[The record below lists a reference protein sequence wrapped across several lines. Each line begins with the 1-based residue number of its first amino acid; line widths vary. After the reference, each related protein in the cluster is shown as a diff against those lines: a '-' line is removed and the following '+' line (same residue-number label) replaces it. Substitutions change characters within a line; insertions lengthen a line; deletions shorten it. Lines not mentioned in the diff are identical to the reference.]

1 MSCTWNRRWLQA
13 ADRLVCLV
21 LITVASGRLLLEQT
35 RVPRLRPLDEA
46 RTSPPPVYVVDIN
59 RAAWPELTL
68 LPGIGPTLAKRIVA
82 ERRRRGLYRRPDDL
96 LRVSGIGPRKLTA
109 LRPHV
114 RIEPAATFASSR
126 YATHS
131 QSSAR
136 SSASTE

>member
-1 MSCTWNRRWLQA
+1 MSFVSHRWLQA
-13 ADRLVCLV
+13 ADRLVCLA

-35 RVPRLRPLDEA
+35 RAPRLRPLVEA
-46 RTSPPPVYVVDIN
+46 RTSPPPVYVVNIN
-59 RAAWPELTL
+59 HAAWPELTL

-82 ERRRRGLYRRPDDL
+82 ERRRGGLYRTPDDL
-96 LRVSGIGPRKLTA
+96 MRVSGIGPRKLAA

-114 RIEPAATFASSR
+114 RVEGSQLSSLSVP
-126 YATHS
+126 HS